1 MLFTKENCINRNFN
15 FKLGE
20 KNNRKLYSQELAKNA
35 GTNNYTNDKKKP
47 GFTLIEMI
55 IVISIIGILAG
66 IVAIS
71 FGDAQKKA
79 KLNADYANASNLA
92 MAAYMSLGDG
102 KSETD
107 SKDPKK
113 LKDSKYIQTVPKPQ
127 SLSGDYEI
135 VIDKGE
141 VTVKVDKS
149 IFYPKPD
156 ACSAENQ

>member
-1 MLFTKENCINRNFN
+1 
-15 FKLGE
+15 
-20 KNNRKLYSQELAKNA
+20 
-35 GTNNYTNDKKKP
+35 
-47 GFTLIEMI
+47 MI

-79 KLNADYANASNLA
+79 KLNADYANASNLT

-156 ACSAENQ
+156 ASSAENQ